1 VETGDRSGIETT
13 PSAMAR
19 TTNDSSMRQK
29 YAAVLPIHDEF
40 WMTRETYAN
49 RLRSL
54 GSSVGIA
61 VAAFVVGNVVVL
73 GVGLGLEAIGVPIFS
88 RPTRTI
94 FLSTVLLQGVA
105 FGGVALGYLHLRGI
119 GWEFIRVRVPTS
131 RDLAVTAVGAV
142 TLLLLLVVASALL
155 SYLGIESAQNQVVEL
170 GEENPLVFLLLVP
183 LSFLLVGPGEELL
196 FRGLIQGRLGESY
209 STWGAIVLASGLFAA
224 VHVFSL
230 SGDGKFVYIGIV
242 FGLALVLG
250 ATYEYTGNLTVPA
263 LIHGAY
269 NAVQFAVAYLT
280 ATGAV

>member
-1 VETGDRSGIETT
+1 
-13 PSAMAR
+13 
-19 TTNDSSMRQK
+19 
-29 YAAVLPIHDEF
+29 
-40 WMTRETYAN
+40 MTEETYGT
-49 RLRSL
+49 RLLAL
-54 GSSVGIA
+54 GSSIFVA
-61 VAAFVVGNVVVL
+61 VSAFVVGNVTVL
-73 GVGLGLEAIGVPIFS
+73 GTAVTLEAIGVPVFS

-94 FLSTVLLQGVA
+94 FLSTILLQGVA
-105 FGGVALGYLHLRGI
+105 FGGVALAYLRLRGM
-119 GWEFIRVRVPTS
+119 GLDFIKVRLPTR
-131 RDLAVTAVGAV
+131 RDLTVGVAGTV
-142 TLLLLLVVASALL
+142 LLLLLLFLASSVL
-155 SYLGIESAQNQVVEL
+155 SYLGIESAQNQIVEL

-209 STWGAIVLASGLFAA
+209 STWGAVVLASGLFAA

-230 SGDGKFVYIGIV
+230 SGDGKFVYVGIV

-269 NAVQFAVAYLT
+269 NAVQFAGAYLT